1 MTNTLSYEI
10 RTSKAKI
17 QGVFATREISLGT
30 IFMSGVLLEA
40 GTRSDSKD
48 GSEATV
54 SRHICQVSHGRSPN
68 SKCDRN
74 RASRMEVFALGDIK
88 RGEEITL
95 SIRDVVLFRAQP
107 RSLSI
112 PNTTE
117 SWRRSR
123 RDTQSDWARRLGG
136 REIE

>member
-40 GTRSDSKD
+40 GTTRPDSKD
-48 GSEATV
+48 GGESTV

-68 SKCDRN
+68 AKCDRN
-74 RASRMEVFALGDIK
+74 RASRMEVSALGDIK

-117 SWRRSR
+117 SWRQSP
-123 RDTQSDWARRLGG
+123 RD
-136 REIE
+136 